1 MVRVAGFVAINQENN
16 DDRRDEAQET
26 LEAQEARVID
36 EYESALRG
44 ILDNDLERAEVP
56 RLSFC
61 SLFFSPFRGVIYLAV
76 CCKFD

>member
-1 MVRVAGFVAINQENN
+1 MVRVARFVAINQENN
-16 DDRRDEAQET
+16 DERRDEAQET

-44 ILDNDLERAEVP
+44 ILDNDLKRAEVR

-61 SLFFSPFRGVIYLAV
+61 SLPVSPFRGVIYPSS
-76 CCKFD
+76 CSFD